1 MRFVTGLERS
11 ITRTFDAALI
21 VLASIADF
29 QPLIRWAGFDCLAI
43 WGTSDD
49 MERAHVMFRLRS
61 QTEKAEAA
69 TAEAEAKKAAEAAA
83 AATIASSRQDKGGAS
98 KGSAQKTE

>member
-1 MRFVTGLERS
+1 M
-11 ITRTFDAALI
+11 
-21 VLASIADF
+21 LASIADF
-29 QPLIRWAGFDCLAI
+29 PPLIRWAGFDCLAI

-49 MERAHVMFRLRS
+49 MERAHAMFRQRS

-69 TAEAEAKKAAEAAA
+69 AAEAEAKKAADAAA
-83 AATIASSRQDKGGAS
+83 AATMASSQGGAS